1 MERCPIFISIIAS
14 VSLIFLILSFTI
26 TTNRTIFLA
35 LSATLAGL
43 AALGLTIFC
52 FRRNTTNKGEDLMK
66 FDLGMNLK
74 VDVELTEGNN
84 KCKKGCEKEVDQ
96 FPLFSFSSVSSAT
109 GNFSAANKLGE
120 GGFGTVY
127 KGVIG
132 HGEIAVKRLLG
143 KSGQEIK
150 ELKNEASVI
159 AQVQH
164 KNLVKLLGCCIEKDE
179 RLLIYEYM
187 PNKSLDCFLFDPT
200 KREILDWRTRVRII
214 EGVAQGLLYL
224 HQYSRVRII
233 HRDLKASNILL
244 DKDMNPKISDFGMA
258 RIVFGGNDEDELQGN
273 TSRISGTYGYMSPEY
288 ALEGIFSIK
297 SDVFSFGV
305 LLLEIVSGKKNTGF
319 YRTKSLNLIG
329 YAWDLWTSNKIMD
342 LIDSVL
348 EEASPNHS
356 LARYVH
362 IALLCVQERAE
373 DRPTM
378 SDVVSMLTNET
389 SSLLPPKQPAFCNLR
404 NMESSTSTTEKSWA
418 DCSINEVTVSI
429 LDAR

>member
-1 MERCPIFISIIAS
+1 
-14 VSLIFLILSFTI
+14 
-26 TTNRTIFLA
+26 
-35 LSATLAGL
+35 
-43 AALGLTIFC
+43 
-52 FRRNTTNKGEDLMK
+52 MK

-74 VDVELTEGNN
+74 VDVKLTEGNN
-84 KCKKGCEKEVDQ
+84 KCKKDCEKEVDQ
-96 FPLFSFSSVSSAT
+96 FPFFSFSSVSSAT
-109 GNFSAANKLGE
+109 SNFSAANKLGE

-132 HGEIAVKRLLG
+132 QGEIAVKRLSG
-143 KSGQEIK
+143 KSGQAIK

-159 AQVQH
+159 AKVQH

-200 KREILDWRTRVRII
+200 KREILDWRTRVQII

-329 YAWDLWTSNKIMD
+329 YAWDLWISNKIID

-348 EEASPNHS
+348 VEASFNHS
-356 LARYVH
+356 LLRYVH
-362 IALLCVQERAE
+362 MALLCVQERAE

-378 SDVVSMLTNET
+378 SDVVSMLTNEA

-404 NMESSTSTTEKSWA
+404 NMESSTSTTEKSWE